1 MSQLEKLLHE
11 QKVVSIK
18 ADPFKGLLSMEVTEE
33 IIQNIADAKF
43 AWRQLIPEGH
53 MVVICSKANGGK
65 TTLMVHIAG
74 EMAKAGYRVMYINAD
89 ASASDIK
96 DYKFH
101 AMEYGYSLINPDLTN
116 GTADNVIDELR
127 KISLAEGDFSKVVI
141 VLDTLKKFGDM
152 MNKTKSKQFN
162 SLLRTLTTK
171 GITVICLA
179 HTNKHDDKEGKPIFE
194 GTGDLR
200 NDFDEL
206 IYLISV
212 RNPDGTIT
220 VSTLADKTRAD
231 IRDESFL
238 INSDREVFR
247 LDHHIDTLALNEY
260 QENLADDQ
268 PVIDFILEKITPISK
283 TATELRA
290 IAIKEKIKY
299 SRQRIDRVLRR
310 YCDKHSPDPK
320 WIASPALT
328 HGFKYGLIDPKYAE
342 QLRQERGGLEICNF

>member
-1 MSQLEKLLHE
+1 MSQLEKLLNE
-11 QKVVSIK
+11 QKMVSLN

-33 IIQNIADAKF
+33 DVKKIEDAKF

-74 EMAKAGYRVMYINAD
+74 EMSRNGYRVIYINAD

-96 DYKFH
+96 YYKHH
-101 AMEYGYSLINPDLTN
+101 AMEYGYALINPDLK
-116 GTADNVIDELR
+116 GKGAEDVVSELQ
-127 KISLAEGDFSKVVI
+127 KISTSDVDSSKTVI
-141 VLDTLKKFGDM
+141 ILDTLKKFGDLM
-152 MNKTKSKQFN
+152 HKSKIKVFN
-162 SLLRTLTTK
+162 NLLRTLTTK

-179 HTNKHDDKEGKPIFE
+179 HTNKNETNDGKPIFE
-194 GTGDLR
+194 GTGDIR
-200 NDFDEL
+200 NDFDDL
-206 IYLISV
+206 IYLIPV
-212 RNPDGTIT
+212 LNPDGTTT
-220 VSTLADKTRAD
+220 VSTAKDKVRAD

-328 HGFKYGLIDPKYAE
+328 HGFKYGLIDPDYAE
-342 QLRQERGGLEICNF
+342 QLRQERGGLKICNF